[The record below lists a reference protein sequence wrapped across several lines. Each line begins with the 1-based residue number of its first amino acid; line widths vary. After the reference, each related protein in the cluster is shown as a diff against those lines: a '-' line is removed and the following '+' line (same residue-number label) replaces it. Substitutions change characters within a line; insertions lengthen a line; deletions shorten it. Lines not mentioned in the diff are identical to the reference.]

1 MCACGILESI
11 KEGVTMNDNG
21 GSLRNSAGFILRQ
34 VVPIVLLVG
43 VWCSSAAPQES
54 SEIAWN
60 KMFRLSDARLFV
72 TDGAITLDAELAK
85 PRELPD
91 TELPASTGQVMERY
105 MAAELPDEFALRDL
119 ERGTRPET
127 YEAPSGV
134 TLAGK
139 YVEFLRRVVPRA
151 SLRMK
156 GDLEPVVILSDGKA
170 VGLVM
175 AVRRPGP

>member
-1 MCACGILESI
+1 
-11 KEGVTMNDNG
+11 MNDNAS
-21 GSLRNSAGFILRQ
+21 SLRGSALIRL
-34 VVPIVLLVG
+34 VLLVLMVG
-43 VWCSSAAPQES
+43 VWCSAAAPQGS
-54 SEIAWN
+54 NEIVWN
-60 KMFRLSDARLFV
+60 KMFRLPDARLFV
-72 TDGAITLDAELAK
+72 TDGAITFDAQLAK
-85 PRELPD
+85 PRELPA
-91 TELPASTGQVMERY
+91 TELPASTGQIMERY

-127 YEAPSGV
+127 YESPSGV
-134 TLAGK
+134 TLAAK

-175 AVRRPGP
+175 AMRK

>member
-1 MCACGILESI
+1 
-11 KEGVTMNDNG
+11 MNDDA
-21 GSLRNSAGFILRQ
+21 SSRRNSAGPIWTQF
-34 VVPIVLLVG
+34 VMIVLLVG
-43 VWCSSAAPQES
+43 VCCSAAAPQES
-54 SEIAWN
+54 NEIAWN

-72 TDGAITLDAELAK
+72 TDGAMTLDAELAK
-85 PRELPD
+85 PTELPR

-105 MAAELPDEFALRDL
+105 MAADLPDEFALRDL

-127 YEAPSGV
+127 YEAPNGV
-134 TLAGK
+134 TLAAK

-175 AVRRPGP
+175 AMARGRQ